1 MLVHQI
7 LKMITPLL
15 ILDVTGVYAY
25 SLNIKARY
33 PPSHPWSGIT
43 LVLLSVV
50 LILHLRNGQRVNPAK
65 LRLQASLFAAAA
77 VISASLW
84 TVAAILAP

>member
-15 ILDVTGVYAY
+15 ILDVIAVYAY

-50 LILHLRNGQRVNPAK
+50 LILHLRNSQRVNPVK
-65 LRLQASLFAAAA
+65 LRFQASLLAAAT
-77 VISASLW
+77 VISAGLW

>member
-7 LKMITPLL
+7 LKMIAPLL
-15 ILDVTGVYAY
+15 ILDVIAVYAY
-25 SLNIKARY
+25 SLNIKGRY
-33 PPSHPWSGIT
+33 PPSHPWSGIS

-50 LILHLRNGQRVNPAK
+50 LIRRLRNGQGVNPAK
-65 LRLQASLFAAAA
+65 LRPQTSLVAAGAA
-77 VISASLW
+77 ISAGLW

>member
-7 LKMITPLL
+7 LKMIAPLL
-15 ILDVTGVYAY
+15 ILDVLAVYAY
-25 SLNIKARY
+25 SLKIKGRY
-33 PPSHPWSGIT
+33 PPSHPWSGFT

-50 LILHLRNGQRVNPAK
+50 LIRRLRNGQRLNSEK
-65 LRLQASLFAAAA
+65 LRLQAWLFAAGAA
-77 VISASLW
+77 ISAGFW

>member
-15 ILDVTGVYAY
+15 ILDVIAVYAY

-50 LILHLRNGQRVNPAK
+50 PILHLRNSQRVNPAK
-65 LRLQASLFAAAA
+65 LRLQASLFAAATGIA
-77 VISASLW
+77 GLW

>member
-7 LKMITPLL
+7 LKIITPLL
-15 ILDVTGVYAY
+15 ILDVIAVYAY
-25 SLNIKARY
+25 SLNIKGRY
-33 PPSHPWSGIT
+33 PPSHPWSGIA

-50 LILHLRNGQRVNPAK
+50 LISRLRNGQRLNSAK
-65 LRLQASLFAAAA
+65 AQSQTWLFAAGAA
-77 VISASLW
+77 ISAGLW

>member
-15 ILDVTGVYAY
+15 ILDVIAVYAY

-33 PPSHPWSGIT
+33 PPSRPWSGIT

-50 LILHLRNGQRVNPAK
+50 LILHLCNGQRVNPAK
-65 LRLQASLFAAAA
+65 LRLRASLFAAAA
-77 VISASLW
+77 VISAGLW